1 MADHNSLG
9 FAFTGLKTVQFAIIE
24 EAFRKSGAL
33 SIQTSCSFG
42 FNEGENTLIVEVEFN
57 FYKKETP
64 FIKIKV
70 QGYFEIEKNTL
81 KAFFNPEKKEFLF
94 PKKLMV
100 HLTVLTIGATRGILH
115 AKTEGTIYNEF
126 VLPTVNVDA
135 LINDDLVF
143 SSQDI

>member
-1 MADHNSLG
+1 M
-9 FAFTGLKTVQFAIIE
+9 
-24 EAFRKSGAL
+24 
-33 SIQTSCSFG
+33 
-42 FNEGENTLIVEVEFN
+42 
-57 FYKKETP
+57 
-64 FIKIKV
+64 
-70 QGYFEIEKNTL
+70 
-81 KAFFNPEKKEFLF
+81 KAFFNPEKKEFLL

-135 LINDDLVF
+135 LINGDLIF